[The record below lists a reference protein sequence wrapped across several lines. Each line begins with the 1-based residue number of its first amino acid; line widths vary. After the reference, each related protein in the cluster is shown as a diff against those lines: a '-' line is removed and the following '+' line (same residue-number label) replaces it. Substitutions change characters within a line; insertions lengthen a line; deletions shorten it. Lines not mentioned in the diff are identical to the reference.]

1 MSEKKNET
9 ITTKIWRETP
19 EDDNP
24 FAASACY
31 CAGYDVYGDL
41 LGKISLVEYL
51 WLLFKLEPPT
61 KTETLLL
68 EGLAVALANP
78 GPRDHSVHAA
88 MSAGV
93 GGSTRASAL
102 MAAIAVG
109 AGSLGGGREIYIAID
124 YWQHCGT
131 SLDAWRDRIEH
142 PPREERTDVWPE
154 IEHAPGFDPNGASCP
169 TPVRQVLE
177 HLAAI
182 SPGPILPWLRDNR
195 QALEALADSPLA
207 MSGVA
212 AATLHELK
220 FSPEQ
225 AEILFIMLRLPGA
238 AVHALEQEKIGWNR
252 FPFFSE
258 GLTLT
263 NDPGPV
269 NRKESNQ

>member
-1 MSEKKNET
+1 MNEKKNET

-19 EDDNP
+19 EHDNP

-109 AGSLGGGREIYIAID
+109 AGSLGGGREVYTTIQ
-124 YWQHCGT
+124 YWQQCGT
-131 SLDAWRDRIEH
+131 DIEAWREMIQN
-142 PPREERTDVWPE
+142 PPREERADVWPE
-154 IEHAPGFDPNGASCP
+154 MEHSPGFDPNGASCP
-169 TPVRQVLE
+169 TPVKQVLE
-177 HLAAI
+177 YLAAT
-182 SPGPILPWLRDNR
+182 SAGNVLPWLKDNR

-238 AVHALEQEKIGWNR
+238 AVHALEQEKIGWSR
-252 FPFFSE
+252 FPFFAD

-269 NRKESNQ
+269 MRKESNQ

>member
-109 AGSLGGGREIYIAID
+109 AGSLGGGREIYTTIQ
-124 YWQHCGT
+124 YWQQCGT
-131 SLDAWRDRIEH
+131 DIDAWRAMLQN
-142 PPREERTDVWPE
+142 PPREERADVWPDM
-154 IEHAPGFDPNGASCP
+154 EHSPGFDPNGASCP
-169 TPVRQVLE
+169 TPVKQVLE
-177 HLAAI
+177 YLAAT
-182 SPGPILPWLRDNR
+182 STGDVLPWLKNNR
-195 QALEALADSPLA
+195 QALETLTDSPLA

-252 FPFFSE
+252 FPFFTD

-269 NRKESNQ
+269 QRKESN

>member
-41 LGKISLVEYL
+41 LGKITLVEYL

-109 AGSLGGGREIYIAID
+109 AGSLGGGREIYTTIQ
-124 YWQHCGT
+124 YWQQCGT
-131 SLDAWRDRIEH
+131 DIDAWRELLH
-142 PPREERTDVWPE
+142 NPPREERADVWPE
-154 IEHAPGFDPNGASCP
+154 MEHSPGFDPNGASCP
-169 TPVRQVLE
+169 TPVRQVLA
-177 HLAAI
+177 HLAAT
-182 SPGPILPWLRDNR
+182 SNGEILPWLRDHR

-225 AEILFIMLRLPGA
+225 AEILFILLRLPGA
-238 AVHALEQEKIGWNR
+238 AVHALEQERTGFNQ
-252 FPFFSE
+252 FPFFGD

-269 NRKESNQ
+269 